1 MNKLKNIKLEN
12 FRNYSKQSFDNLSDF
27 NILVGPN
34 AVGKT
39 NFIEAV
45 QLVTELSSF
54 RHPKAIDLIK
64 EGEEWCRVE
73 ASFEDD
79 NAILFV
85 DNKKTYKLNG
95 KHTRYKGKFP
105 SVTFTPDELMMVKGG
120 NSPKRDAVDSLG
132 SQLSKNYY
140 TVRKDYAKALRQK
153 NKLLK
158 DGVNEETLNS
168 INDVMV
174 ITGSQLICYRNE
186 LIKKIKPL
194 LQSFYKQITGSDE
207 ELEITYETS
216 FEVDNFNRDNVREC
230 FKNNIDTEEEIH
242 KKSSLTGPHKDQIRF
257 ILNKKNAVDFASQG
271 QQRSIVLAFKL
282 TELQLIENMLNKVP
296 ILLLDDVM
304 SELDAT
310 RRKMLTKFVLGKTQT
325 FVTTTNLDYF
335 DQELLNKSNIIEI
348 IKN

>member
-12 FRNYSKQSFDNLSDF
+12 FRNYSKQTFTDLSDF

-39 NFIEAV
+39 NFIEAI
-45 QLVTELSSF
+45 QLMTELSSF
-54 RHPKAIDLIK
+54 RHPKAVDLVK
-64 EGEEWCRVE
+64 DGEEWCRVE
-73 ASFEDD
+73 ANFENDD
-79 NAILFV
+79 AILFI
-85 DNKKTYKLNG
+85 DDKKTYKLNG
-95 KHTRYKGKFP
+95 KQTRYKGKLP
-105 SVTFTPDELMMVKGG
+105 SVTFTPDDLMMVKGS

-140 TVRKDYAKALRQK
+140 TVRKDYSKALRQK

-158 DGVNEETLNS
+158 DGVNESTLES

-174 ITGSQLICYRNE
+174 ITGAQLICYRNE

-194 LQSFYKQITGSDE
+194 LKDFYEQITGSNE
-207 ELEITYETS
+207 EIDIVYKPS
-216 FEVDNFNRDNVREC
+216 FQIKDFERDSVREV
-230 FKNNIDTEEEIH
+230 FKNSINNNEEINR
-242 KKSSLTGPHKDQIRF
+242 KRSLIGPHKDHIKF
-257 ILNKKNAVDFASQG
+257 ILNNKDASDFASQG
-271 QQRSIVLAFKL
+271 QQRSIALAFKL
-282 TELQLIENMLNKVP
+282 TELQLIENMLGKEP

-310 RRKMLTKFVLGKTQT
+310 RRKMLINFVIEKTQV

-335 DQELLNKSNIIEI
+335 EHSFLNNANVVEFC
-348 IKN
+348 